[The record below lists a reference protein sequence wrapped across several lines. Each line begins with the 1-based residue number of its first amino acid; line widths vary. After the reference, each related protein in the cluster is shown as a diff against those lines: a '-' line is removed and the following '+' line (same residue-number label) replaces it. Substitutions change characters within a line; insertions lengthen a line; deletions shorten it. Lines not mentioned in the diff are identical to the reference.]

1 MKHFKVKFLFN
12 NKTGQITMNTY
23 YLEFIPLAYFLKLD
37 LVLVWILFVPI
48 ILYYIN
54 KQYHCI

>member
-48 ILYYIN
+48 ILYYE
-54 KQYHCI
+54 